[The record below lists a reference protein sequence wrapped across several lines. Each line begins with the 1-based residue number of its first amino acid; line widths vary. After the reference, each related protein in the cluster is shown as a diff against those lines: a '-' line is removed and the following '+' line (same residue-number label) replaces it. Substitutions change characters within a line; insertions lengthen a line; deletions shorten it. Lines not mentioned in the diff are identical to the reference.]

1 MTPSFMKKQTN
12 VSCMSYNAC
21 NQRQG
26 GSQDSLETRRRDAI
40 HKSLMEAFRDD
51 PVLVDD
57 GPIEFGETFNT
68 GRRKGPDDQET
79 GNLWD

>member
-1 MTPSFMKKQTN
+1 M
-12 VSCMSYNAC
+12 
-21 NQRQG
+21 
-26 GSQDSLETRRRDAI
+26 ETRRRDAI

-68 GRRKGPDDQET
+68 GRKKGPDDQET
-79 GNLWD
+79 GNLWE